1 MPICETCGG
10 SGRLSCGACWNGQST
25 SLCPDCRGSGVSE
38 KGGAPCERCKGVG
51 RFTPHSCT
59 VCGNSLPCP
68 ACGDTS
74 GEWRPGYHEAG
85 RR

>member
-1 MPICETCGG
+1 MAICETCGG

-25 SLCPDCRGSGVSE
+25 SLCPDCRGSGMLHEDARRGVC
-38 KGGAPCERCKGVG
+38 PRCHGVG

-68 ACGDTS
+68 DCGDAS
-74 GEWRPGYHEAG
+74 GAWTPGYHY
-85 RR
+85 

>member
-1 MPICETCGG
+1 MSVCETCGG

-25 SLCPDCRGSGVSE
+25 SLCPDCRGGGVSE
-38 KGGAPCERCKGVG
+38 SDGAPCARCEGVG

-68 ACGDTS
+68 ECGDAS
-74 GEWRPGYHEAG
+74 GSWRPGYEYDA
-85 RR
+85 

>member
-25 SLCPDCRGSGVSE
+25 ALCPDCRGSGVSE
-38 KGGAPCERCKGVG
+38 SDGTSCGRCAGVG

-68 ACGDTS
+68 ECGDAS
-74 GEWRPGYHEAG
+74 GDWQPGY
-85 RR
+85 R

>member
-25 SLCPDCRGSGVSE
+25 SLCPDCRGGGVSE
-38 KGGAPCERCKGVG
+38 KDGAPCGRCQGVG

-68 ACGDTS
+68 ECGDTS
-74 GEWRPGYHEAG
+74 GEWRPGY
-85 RR
+85 RF